1 MFQLLRMEV
10 IMTNEEKIL
19 EGQLRECYGRVVYTH
34 KTHEKCAD
42 VLLEKNASI
51 KRWQIILSAIIAGG
65 VITMLFEFC
74 QLAEYKKF
82 AEFLVAIIST
92 ILLVLN
98 SYTKDY
104 DLGTIAQKHRQA
116 AAEIWLIREKY
127 LTLLTA
133 LRMKQLSLDE
143 ICSQRDKLLE
153 DLHGIYLG
161 APSTNFKAYQKA
173 QNSLKNMEDM
183 TFSDEEIDKFLPKE
197 LKRKSSEDTH
207 ENS

>member
-34 KTHEKCAD
+34 KTHEKRAD
-42 VLLEKNASI
+42 ALIKKNSCI
-51 KRWQIILSAIIAGG
+51 KWGQIILSAIIAGG

-74 QLAEYKKF
+74 PEYKKL
-82 AEFLVAIIST
+82 AEVIVAIIST

-104 DLGTIAQKHRQA
+104 DLGAIAQKHRQV

-133 LRMKQLSLDE
+133 LHMKQQSLDE
-143 ICSQRDKLLE
+143 ICLQRDKLLE
-153 DLHGIYLG
+153 DLHSIYSG
-161 APSTNFKAYQKA
+161 APSTNFKAYKKA
-173 QNSLKNMEDM
+173 QDALKNMEDM

-197 LKRKSSEDTH
+197 LRRT
-207 ENS
+207 

>member
-1 MFQLLRMEV
+1 
-10 IMTNEEKIL
+10 MTNEEKIL

-34 KTHEKCAD
+34 KTHEKHAD
-42 VLLEKNASI
+42 DLI
-51 KRWQIILSAIIAGG
+51 KQNSCIKWGQIILSAIIAGG

-74 QLAEYKKF
+74 PEYKKI
-82 AEFLVAIIST
+82 AEVIVAIIST

-104 DLGTIAQKHRQA
+104 DLGTIAQKHRQV

-133 LRMKQLSLDE
+133 LRMKQLSVDE

-153 DLHGIYLG
+153 DLHSIYSG
-161 APSTNFKAYQKA
+161 APSTNFEAYQKA
-173 QNSLKNMEDM
+173 QDALKNKEDM
-183 TFSDEEIDKFLPKE
+183 TFSDDEIDKFLPKE
-197 LKRKSSEDTH
+197 LKRKSAEDEH
-207 ENS
+207 ENP

>member
-1 MFQLLRMEV
+1 
-10 IMTNEEKIL
+10 MTNEEKIL

-42 VLLEKNASI
+42 ILLEKNASI

-65 VITMLFEFC
+65 VITMLFEFY
-74 QLAEYKKF
+74 QLVEYKKIADF
-82 AEFLVAIIST
+82 VVAVIST

-133 LRMKQLSLDE
+133 LRMKQLSVDE
-143 ICSQRDKLLE
+143 ICLQRDKLLE
-153 DLHGIYLG
+153 DLHSIYSG
-161 APSTNFKAYQKA
+161 APSTNFEAYPKA
-173 QNSLKNMEDM
+173 QNALKNKEDM
-183 TFSDEEIDKFLPKE
+183 TFSEDEIDKFLPKE
-197 LKRKSSEDTH
+197 LKRKLSEDVH
-207 ENS
+207 KIS

>member
-34 KTHEKCAD
+34 KTHEKHAD
-42 VLLEKNASI
+42 DLI
-51 KRWQIILSAIIAGG
+51 KQNSCIKWGQIILSAIIAGG

-74 QLAEYKKF
+74 PEYKKI
-82 AEFLVAIIST
+82 AEVIVAIIST

-104 DLGTIAQKHRQA
+104 DLGTIAQKHRQV

-133 LRMKQLSLDE
+133 LRMKQLSVDE

-153 DLHGIYLG
+153 DLHSIYSG
-161 APSTNFKAYQKA
+161 APSTNFEAYQKA
-173 QNSLKNMEDM
+173 QDALKNKEDM
-183 TFSDEEIDKFLPKE
+183 TFSDDEIDKFLPKE
-197 LKRKSSEDTH
+197 LKRKSAEDEH
-207 ENS
+207 ENP

>member
-34 KTHEKCAD
+34 KTHEKHAD
-42 VLLEKNASI
+42 ALIKKNSCI
-51 KRWQIILSAIIAGG
+51 KWGQIILSAIIAGG

-74 QLAEYKKF
+74 PEYKKL
-82 AEFLVAIIST
+82 AEVIVAIIST

-104 DLGTIAQKHRQA
+104 DLGVIAQKHRQV

-133 LRMKQLSLDE
+133 LHMKQQSLDE
-143 ICSQRDKLLE
+143 ICLQRDKLLE
-153 DLHGIYLG
+153 DLHSIYSG
-161 APSTNFKAYQKA
+161 APSTNFKAYKKA
-173 QNSLKNMEDM
+173 QDALKNMEDM

-197 LKRKSSEDTH
+197 LRRT
-207 ENS
+207 

>member
-1 MFQLLRMEV
+1 
-10 IMTNEEKIL
+10 MTKEEKIL

-42 VLLEKNASI
+42 ILLEKNASI

-65 VITMLFEFC
+65 VITMLFEFY
-74 QLAEYKKF
+74 QLVEYKKIADF
-82 AEFLVAIIST
+82 VVAVIST

-133 LRMKQLSLDE
+133 LRMKQLSVDE
-143 ICSQRDKLLE
+143 ICLQRDKLLE
-153 DLHGIYLG
+153 DLHSIYSG
-161 APSTNFKAYQKA
+161 APSTNFEAYPKA
-173 QNSLKNMEDM
+173 QNALKNKEDM
-183 TFSDEEIDKFLPKE
+183 TFSEDEIDKFLPKE
-197 LKRKSSEDTH
+197 LKRKLSEDGH
-207 ENS
+207 KIS

>member
-1 MFQLLRMEV
+1 
-10 IMTNEEKIL
+10 MTNEEKIL

-34 KTHEKCAD
+34 KTHEKHAD
-42 VLLEKNASI
+42 DLI
-51 KRWQIILSAIIAGG
+51 KQNSCIKWGQIILSAIIAGG

-74 QLAEYKKF
+74 PEYKKI
-82 AEFLVAIIST
+82 AEVIVAIIST

-104 DLGTIAQKHRQA
+104 DLGIIAQKHRQA

-133 LRMKQLSLDE
+133 LRMKQLSVDE

-153 DLHGIYLG
+153 DLHSIYSG
-161 APSTNFKAYQKA
+161 APSTNFEAYQKA
-173 QNSLKNMEDM
+173 QDALKNKEDM
-183 TFSDEEIDKFLPKE
+183 TFSDDEIDKFLPKE
-197 LKRKSSEDTH
+197 LKRKSAEDEH
-207 ENS
+207 ENP

>member
-10 IMTNEEKIL
+10 IMTNEERVL

-42 VLLEKNASI
+42 ILLEKNASI

-74 QLAEYKKF
+74 PEYKKI
-82 AEFLVAIIST
+82 AEVIVAIIST

-104 DLGTIAQKHRQA
+104 DLGTIAQKHRQV
-116 AAEIWLIREKY
+116 AAEIWLIREQY

-133 LRMKQLSLDE
+133 LRMKQSSIDE
-143 ICSQRDKLLE
+143 ICLQRDKLLE
-153 DLHGIYLG
+153 DLHNIYLG
-161 APSTNFKAYQKA
+161 APSTNFEAYQKA
-173 QNSLKNMEDM
+173 QNALKNMEDM
-183 TFSDEEIDKFLPKE
+183 TFSDDEIDKFLPKE
-197 LKRKSSEDTH
+197 LKRKLSENEH
-207 ENS
+207 ENP

>member
-34 KTHEKCAD
+34 KTHEKHAD
-42 VLLEKNASI
+42 DLI
-51 KRWQIILSAIIAGG
+51 KQNSCIKWGQIILSAIIAGG

-74 QLAEYKKF
+74 PEYKKI
-82 AEFLVAIIST
+82 AEVIVAIIST

-104 DLGTIAQKHRQA
+104 DLGTIAQKHRQV

-133 LRMKQLSLDE
+133 LRMKQLSVDE
-143 ICSQRDKLLE
+143 ICLQRDKLLE
-153 DLHGIYLG
+153 DLHSIYSG
-161 APSTNFKAYQKA
+161 APSTNFEAYQKA
-173 QNSLKNMEDM
+173 QDALKNKEDM
-183 TFSDEEIDKFLPKE
+183 TFSDDEIDKFLPKE
-197 LKRKSSEDTH
+197 LKRKSAKDEH
-207 ENS
+207 GNP

>member
-1 MFQLLRMEV
+1 
-10 IMTNEEKIL
+10 MTNEEKIL

-34 KTHEKCAD
+34 KTHEKHAD
-42 VLLEKNASI
+42 ALIKKNSCI
-51 KRWQIILSAIIAGG
+51 KWGQIILSAIIAGG

-74 QLAEYKKF
+74 PEYKKI
-82 AEFLVAIIST
+82 AEVIVAIIST

-104 DLGTIAQKHRQA
+104 DLGTIAQKHRQV

-133 LRMKQLSLDE
+133 LRMKQLSVDE

-153 DLHGIYLG
+153 DLHSIYSG
-161 APSTNFKAYQKA
+161 APSTNFEAYQKA
-173 QNSLKNMEDM
+173 QDALKNKEDM
-183 TFSDEEIDKFLPKE
+183 TFSDDEIDKFLPKE
-197 LKRKSSEDTH
+197 LKRKSAEYEH
-207 ENS
+207 ENP

>member
-1 MFQLLRMEV
+1 
-10 IMTNEEKIL
+10 MTNEEKIL

-34 KTHEKCAD
+34 KTHEKHAD
-42 VLLEKNASI
+42 DLI
-51 KRWQIILSAIIAGG
+51 KQNSCIKWGQIILSAIIAGG

-74 QLAEYKKF
+74 PEYKKI
-82 AEFLVAIIST
+82 AEVIVAIIST

-104 DLGTIAQKHRQA
+104 DLGTIAQKHRQV

-133 LRMKQLSLDE
+133 LRMKQLSVDE

-153 DLHGIYLG
+153 DLHSIYSG
-161 APSTNFKAYQKA
+161 APSTNFEAYQKA
-173 QNSLKNMEDM
+173 QDALKNKEDM
-183 TFSDEEIDKFLPKE
+183 TFSDDEIDKFLPKE
-197 LKRKSSEDTH
+197 LKRKSAEYEH
-207 ENS
+207 ENP

>member
-10 IMTNEEKIL
+10 IMTNEEKTL

-34 KTHEKCAD
+34 KTHEKHAD
-42 VLLEKNASI
+42 DLI
-51 KRWQIILSAIIAGG
+51 KQNSCIKWGQIILSAIIAGG

-74 QLAEYKKF
+74 PEYKKI
-82 AEFLVAIIST
+82 AEVIVAIIST

-104 DLGTIAQKHRQA
+104 DLGTIAQKHRQV

-133 LRMKQLSLDE
+133 LRMKQLSVDE

-153 DLHGIYLG
+153 DLHSIYSG
-161 APSTNFKAYQKA
+161 APSTNFEAYQKA
-173 QNSLKNMEDM
+173 QDALKNKEDM
-183 TFSDEEIDKFLPKE
+183 TFSDDEIDKFLPKE
-197 LKRKSSEDTH
+197 LKRKSAEDEH
-207 ENS
+207 ENP